1 MPGSATVQRGF
12 TLIEVVIVIAIL
24 GVLASI
30 AIPRFV
36 DLREQAHNVATQ
48 SIHGGFTSGL
58 GILHAA
64 WAVRGSSAVITNG
77 AGWPVGRAAGGD
89 DECPLRRGLDRCAD
103 QPAAGQPGL

>member
-36 DLREQAHNVATQ
+36 DLREQAHTVATQ

-64 WAVRGSSAVITNG
+64 WA
-77 AGWPVGRAAGGD
+77 
-89 DECPLRRGLDRCAD
+89 
-103 QPAAGQPGL
+103 